1 MLNIERQPSSLA
13 PRLWRCALA
22 LVLFGSS
29 SAALQCGAGAK
40 QQAIDKT
47 LGAMS
52 QDQRRSNFED
62 TARVLDQHPEWVD
75 EFYSVARVH
84 GPMMK
89 RFLENAARDLK
100 DRELAA
106 LTAQLLANEP
116 ASLEQVLVQTIDA
129 SKPKPEARKA
139 INRAVAMRAD
149 AMSDI
154 LTDSGGTLAEVTRA
168 LLDVTAKKPK
178 ARESLTSAV
187 EKQSAHVVAFAADN
201 PKLMAAM
208 TRPVLEAAVKDKD
221 SLVRLLKELK
231 VL

>member
-1 MLNIERQPSSLA
+1 MANRERKPSSAPQRMLHLGAAAILA
-13 PRLWRCALA
+13 TSSALA
-22 LVLFGSS
+22 IH
-29 SAALQCGAGAK
+29 CGAGAK

-52 QDQRRSNFED
+52 SEQRRSNFED
-62 TARVLDQHPEWVD
+62 MARVLDERPEYVD

-84 GPMMK
+84 EPMMR
-89 RFLENAARDLK
+89 RFLQNAARDLK
-100 DRELAA
+100 DAKLAA
-106 LTAQLLANEP
+106 LTAELLSNEP

-139 INRAVAMRAD
+139 IDRAVAARAD
-149 AMSDI
+149 SMSDI
-154 LTDSGGTLAEVTRA
+154 LTDSSATLEAVTRA
-168 LLDVTAKKPK
+168 LLDVTSRKPK
-178 ARESLTSAV
+178 ARETLKVAV
-187 EKQSAHVVAFAADN
+187 EKQAAHVVAFAADN

-208 TRPVLEAAVKDKD
+208 TRPVLEAAIKDKD